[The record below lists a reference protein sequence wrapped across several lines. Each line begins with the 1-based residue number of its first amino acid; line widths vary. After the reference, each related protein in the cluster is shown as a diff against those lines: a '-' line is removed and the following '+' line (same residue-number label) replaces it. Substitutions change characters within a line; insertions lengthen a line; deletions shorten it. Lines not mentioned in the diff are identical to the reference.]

1 MIGTDYFQ
9 PVTVKTLCGEINIG
23 CQGRGKGGFVRLTA
37 LVGNCSVGYAE
48 LLTPKKARE
57 IIRLLSKAVDSL
69 DGGVATLPV
78 GSLCSLCEQGNTVR
92 AYGLRTVQFKS
103 IGGAKNSWEK
113 AVPLCKEHR
122 RRFCRTWRYAPT
134 A

>member
-1 MIGTDYFQ
+1 MTTPADPAAIDSMK
-9 PVTVKTLCGEINIG
+9 PP
-23 CQGRGKGGFVRLTA
+23 
-37 LVGNCSVGYAE
+37 LV
-48 LLTPKKARE
+48 
-57 IIRLLSKAVDSL
+57 
-69 DGGVATLPV
+69 
-78 GSLCSLCEQGNTVR
+78 CSLCEQGNTVR